1 MKKVLCFVCTL
12 IVLVSLG
19 GTVTVKAEGVEDEC
33 DTVFRNAMEEIVSE
47 EDITIDTIK
56 VKREPIYDISL
67 VQLGFI
73 YLMNYNDKEGF
84 ALVINTQYSYNVTE
98 FYLEAKNPYED
109 YHGMNVYVDVLLYL
123 VYINDCYVEV
133 ETGNVLKSRDIE
145 ILGEKAFSSTIS
157 SFMTGY
163 ETVYHI
169 DKNVNKFELTKRH
182 PAYYPTGENISNA
195 CTPAAGANIIGY
207 WTRYYPELV
216 PGFVPGSIQLGQYL
230 YKEGAEEADKLV
242 ETLYFEM
249 GTNTEAPGTTVAAF
263 RSGMNSFVAKTGR
276 QIDYVSCNA
285 GGNFNYS
292 FAKQKVEEG
301 IPLIL
306 FIDGFRIDEFY
317 DMTNQTSLS
326 YMIAESAHAMAGFG
340 YNVTTYTLSNG
351 TRRVDSYIKVATGLV
366 SKPKGYY
373 NINYNTIIDEC
384 YAIKIF

>member
-230 YKEGAEEADKLV
+230 YKEWAEEADKLV

>member
-230 YKEGAEEADKLV
+230 YKEWAEEADKLV

-285 GGNFNYS
+285 GRNFNYS

>member
-157 SFMTGY
+157 NFMTGY

-230 YKEGAEEADKLV
+230 YKEWAEEADKLV

-373 NINYNTIIDEC
+373 NINYNTI
-384 YAIKIF
+384 Y

>member
-230 YKEGAEEADKLV
+230 YKEWAEEADKLV

-340 YNVTTYTLSNG
+340 YNVTSYTLSNG
-351 TRRVDSYIKVATGLV
+351 PRRVDSYIKVATGLV

>member
-109 YHGMNVYVDVLLYL
+109 YHGLNVYVDVLLYL

-230 YKEGAEEADKLV
+230 YKEWAEEADKLV